1 LTTIQDAILD
11 NSGVTDE
18 CKIYMT

>member
-18 CKIYMT
+18 CNIYMT